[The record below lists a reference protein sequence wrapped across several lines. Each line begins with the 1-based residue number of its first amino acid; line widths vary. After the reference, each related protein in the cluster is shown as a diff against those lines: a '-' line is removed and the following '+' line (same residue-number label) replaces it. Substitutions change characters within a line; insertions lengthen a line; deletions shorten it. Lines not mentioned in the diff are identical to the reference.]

1 MFFSVFKLEN
11 NFLIFFRFVSVIGG
25 CLVRFFFCMKNILN
39 SKNFFFSFCIPFFPI
54 KESIV
59 NFLGML
65 LGVFF
70 LLVFFFLLL
79 VYFYLFLRK
88 ILLSFY
94 ILNGGIRLRI
104 KKFILQK

>member
-1 MFFSVFKLEN
+1 MFFFVFKLEN

-39 SKNFFFSFCIPFFPI
+39 SKNFFFSFYIPFFSS

-59 NFLGML
+59 NFLGIL

-70 LLVFFFLLL
+70 FLIFFFSIIG
-79 VYFYLFLRK
+79 LFL
-88 ILLSFY
+88 
-94 ILNGGIRLRI
+94 
-104 KKFILQK
+104 FILKKNSFKFLYFEWRNKLKDKKI